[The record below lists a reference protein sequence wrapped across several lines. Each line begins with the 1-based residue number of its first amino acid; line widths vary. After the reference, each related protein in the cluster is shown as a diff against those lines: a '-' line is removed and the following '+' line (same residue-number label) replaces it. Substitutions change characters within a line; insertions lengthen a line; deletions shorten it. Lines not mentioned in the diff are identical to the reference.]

1 MTKQTEKL
9 EQELIDAV
17 IEDERQSSG
26 EPERKMGKVVLEG
39 TDEFNRGFLQYDSEG
54 CYMERE

>member
-26 EPERKMGKVVLEG
+26 EPEKKLGKLVIER
-39 TDEFNRGFLQYDSEG
+39 TDVAQLQGDWSDWE
-54 CYMERE
+54 